1 MGADVIKKAS
11 NILIK
16 EIPKIQ
22 DPLTQLVPN
31 IESVAS
37 SGNLASN
44 EAQDVLQ
51 VLVPGFFT
59 LQANRCLP
67 LIVECQKALA
77 KLPPV
82 TPPGAKIQ
90 RRWFES
96 MRDELRTLQTSTF
109 PTLETNINT
118 FYTVPE
124 PASKLSALT
133 SIVGQLPSI
142 IQSFVVMTANLVK
155 TRIALRI

>member
-11 NILIK
+11 NNLIK

-90 RRWFES
+90 RKWFES
-96 MRDELRTLQTSTF
+96 MRDELRKLQSQTF
-109 PTLETNINT
+109 PQLETNINT

-124 PASKLSALT
+124 PASKVSAIG
-133 SIVGQLPSI
+133 SIVSKLPGLI
-142 IQSFVVMTANLVK
+142 ADFALMTVNLFK
-155 TRIALRI
+155 IKRALKR

>member
-1 MGADVIKKAS
+1 MSADIIGSASKK
-11 NILIK
+11 LIK
-16 EIPKIQ
+16 GIPQIQ

-31 IESVAS
+31 IQSVAS
-37 SGNLASN
+37 SGNLTSN
-44 EAQDVLQ
+44 QAQDVLQ

-77 KLPPV
+77 KLPPA
-82 TPPGAKIQ
+82 TPPTAKIQ

-96 MRDELRTLQTSTF
+96 MRDELQTLQSQTF
-109 PTLETNINT
+109 PQLEANINT

-124 PASKLSALT
+124 PASKVSAIG
-133 SIVGQLPSI
+133 SIVSKLPGLI
-142 IQSFVVMTANLVK
+142 ADFALMTVNLFK
-155 TRIALRI
+155 IKRALKR

>member
-11 NILIK
+11 NNLIK

-77 KLPPV
+77 KLPH
-82 TPPGAKIQ
+82 
-90 RRWFES
+90 
-96 MRDELRTLQTSTF
+96 
-109 PTLETNINT
+109 
-118 FYTVPE
+118 
-124 PASKLSALT
+124 
-133 SIVGQLPSI
+133 
-142 IQSFVVMTANLVK
+142 
-155 TRIALRI
+155 

>member
-11 NILIK
+11 NNLIK

-82 TPPGAKIQ
+82 TPPTAKIQ

-96 MRDELRTLQTSTF
+96 MRDELRTLQSQTF
-109 PTLETNINT
+109 PQLEANINT

-124 PASKLSALT
+124 PATKISALT

-142 IQSFVVMTANLVK
+142 VQSFVVMTANLVK
-155 TRIALRI
+155 TRMALKI